1 MRRPVWIAALLG
13 ASVATQAAAQPILKT
28 EPAMGNLKPGQR
40 VLVDDG
46 SCPKGQIKQV
56 IGGDHL
62 KAGGRSN
69 IERQRVC
76 ITRK

>member
-1 MRRPVWIAALLG
+1 LLVAALLG
-13 ASVATQAAAQPILKT
+13 ACVASDVAAQQILKV

-46 SCPKGQIKQV
+46 TCPQGQIKQV
-56 IGGDHL
+56 IGGDHR
-62 KAGGRSN
+62 KAGGRHN

-76 ITRK
+76 ITRKK